1 MISKKSVVYLWI
13 KASLGSYNKTNP
25 TNIIIIK
32 VLCWCVRAC
41 LSFHHAKIIA
51 LLNSNFKHSSH
62 LTRTMNCNDYVIPFV
77 ARMDR
82 KKKSFLLN
90 GRVTLFFDN
99 LTNLYTL
106 YHDRGIKEIIK
117 RFTSEFLP
125 TVKGSL
131 HFQRNV
137 VQNRKTL
144 SFLRRN

>member
-1 MISKKSVVYLWI
+1 MIMLSLLWHVWI
-13 KASLGSYNKTNP
+13 E
-25 TNIIIIK
+25 
-32 VLCWCVRAC
+32 
-41 LSFHHAKIIA
+41 
-51 LLNSNFKHSSH
+51 
-62 LTRTMNCNDYVIPFV
+62 
-77 ARMDR
+77 
-82 KKKSFLLN
+82 KKKILLN

-117 RFTSEFLP
+117 QFPSEFLP
-125 TVKGSL
+125 TIKGSL